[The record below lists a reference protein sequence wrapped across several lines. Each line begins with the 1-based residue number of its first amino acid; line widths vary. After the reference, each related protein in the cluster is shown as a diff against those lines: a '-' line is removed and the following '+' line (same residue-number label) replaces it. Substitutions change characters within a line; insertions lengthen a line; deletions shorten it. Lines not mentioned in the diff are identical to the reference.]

1 MDLFKESKSLSS
13 LELLFMFDSCVIVY
27 NLPTGSLRVVAVV
40 GHEKEE
46 TQGVGVEQILV
57 LDFATAGVGQ
67 DLLEKYK

>member
-13 LELLFMFDSCVIVY
+13 LELLFMFDPCVIVY

-40 GHEKEE
+40 GHEMVE